1 VYRSSYKN
9 ARRLAA
15 TETNIAYRTADHLR
29 WQQMDFVVGIEIR
42 TSPTNHPVPDICDDL
57 KGKYPKD
64 FKFTGWHPHCRCHA
78 ITILKTQEEVDADTR
93 RILNGESPTD
103 PGSSVNAVTD
113 VPQKFKDWVD
123 KNLTRIVKAKQLP
136 YFITDNADIVI
147 NMQTAKSPST
157 VIAKMMETENF
168 LRYTARYLN
177 RSERFKALF
186 EQYNAAPTDIGKAIA
201 LNQLKREASNIT
213 YRDLQ
218 AWGNIDD
225 SFTWTRTE
233 FGAVVQKRYL
243 YQDKAGNFAV
253 IPEMKMDLVI
263 FKDKN
268 GLEFAY
274 PVGIMKSKAFSAIEA
289 SEAIGE
295 FPPYLKRGIE
305 RVSFIGKPCPMDPYW
320 RMKYNNPNHVSMA
333 TDGGSTHFWMRP
345 DSKESFKGYMTH
357 EAGHIL
363 DGEKYDI
370 SSSRAWQEA
379 VAKDDEIYRQHKVK
393 NNRVSK
399 YAETNDYEDF
409 AECMRVYIMDHE
421 YLKTW
426 FPNRAEFIRKMAQR
440 LSGHFPKR
448 P

>member
-42 TSPTNHPVPDICDDL
+42 TSPTNHPVTDICDELTD
-57 KGKYPKD
+57 KYPKD

-78 ITILKTQEEVDADTR
+78 ISILKTEEEMDADTQ
-93 RILNGESPTD
+93 RILNGEQPSD
-103 PGSSVNAVTD
+103 PNSSVNAVTD
-113 VPQKFKDWVD
+113 VPKKFKDWVD

-157 VIAKMMETENF
+157 VIAKMMETEHF
-168 LRYTARYLN
+168 LSYAPMYKN
-177 RSERFKALF
+177 RSELYNTLL
-186 EQYNAAPTDIGKAIA
+186 EQYNSAPTDIGKAIA
-201 LNQLKREASNIT
+201 LNQLKREAANFT
-213 YRDLQ
+213 LQDLQ
-218 AWGNIDD
+218 AWGMIDD
-225 SFTWTRTE
+225 SFTWARTE
-233 FGAVVQKRYL
+233 FDAVVQKHYL
-243 YQDKAGNFAV
+243 YQDKAGNFKV
-253 IPEMKMDLVI
+253 IPEKKMDLMI

-274 PVGIMKSKAFSAIEA
+274 PVGIIKGNAFSAIEA

-295 FPPYLKRGIE
+295 FPPYLKRGIK
-305 RVSFIGKPCPMDPYW
+305 RVSFIGQPCPMNPYW
-320 RMKYNNPNHVSMA
+320 RVAYDDPNFVAMA
-333 TDGGSTHFWMRP
+333 TDGGSTHFWMCP
-345 DSKESFKGYMTH
+345 NSKEDFKGYMAH
-357 EAGHIL
+357 EAGHII
-363 DGEKYDI
+363 DGEKYRY
-370 SSSRAWQEA
+370 SSSKAWQEA
-379 VAKDDEIYRQHKVK
+379 VAKDDEFYRQHKVK
-393 NNRVSK
+393 SNRVSK

-409 AECMRVYIMDHE
+409 AECMKAYITDHE
-421 YLKTW
+421 FFKSL
-426 FPNRAEFIRKMAQR
+426 FPNRAAFIRQMAQR